1 MPPGYGC
8 PTQKVLDSIYA
19 AFETPARRS
28 GEVVEMLSV
37 GSTVPADLLH
47 EPDVDSALEIE
58 QHGFDY
64 IDERGR
70 YLKPR
75 ALFSFWLGS
84 NAYAYYILIGA
95 IIISFGLSISQAIAA
110 LIVATLG
117 YIYLG
122 FASVGGARS
131 GLPTM
136 TFSRAAFGV
145 RGNRLNAVLAWFELI
160 AFEAL
165 NAIFGVFA
173 FLALATELGWQDPGT
188 AGTVIGTFVIIGI
201 SALVAIYGHRLLFV
215 AQRAFA
221 IGLTAVLVVVGVWT
235 IPSVDWAY
243 AGTLQG
249 DAAIG
254 PFLLAVALAA
264 AAPLS
269 FLIVCADYPRYLPS
283 DTPTRSIVG
292 YTFAGAASITV
303 FLTLLGILL
312 ATKVDL
318 TVDPVGGMKPLVPT
332 WLFVAYAI
340 AAAGGSIANNAI
352 TFYSSGLT
360 IQAIGVPLRRWRATL
375 LDSTIATVIVLYMLL
390 LNQDLMTTTTN
401 FLAFLNVWVGPF
413 GAVWVMDGVLRRWRY
428 DPVGIHE
435 DSPASPYW
443 GTNGL
448 NVNGLAAL
456 AMGVLTGL
464 LTINAPGFQ
473 GPLSKVVFDGDLAWI
488 APSIVAAAVYW
499 LLARRQSNG

>member
-1 MPPGYGC
+1 MG
-8 PTQKVLDSIYA
+8 
-19 AFETPARRS
+19 
-28 GEVVEMLSV
+28 EMLAV
-37 GSTVPADLLH
+37 GSTAQADLLH
-47 EPDVDSALEIE
+47 EPDVESALEIE

-64 IDERGR
+64 IDEGGR

-75 ALFSFWLGS
+75 ALFTFWLGS

-95 IIISFGLSISQAIAA
+95 ILISFGLSIIQAIAA
-110 LIVATLG
+110 LLIATLG
-117 YIYLG
+117 YIFVG
-122 FASVGGARS
+122 FASQGGARS

-136 TFSRAAFGV
+136 TLSRAAFGV

-173 FLALATELGWQDPGT
+173 FLALASELGWQDPGT
-188 AGTVIGTFVIIGI
+188 AGTVVGTFVIIGI

-215 AQRAFA
+215 AQKVFA
-221 IGLTAVLVVVGVWT
+221 IGLTAVLILVAVWT
-235 IPSVDWAY
+235 LPSIDWAY
-243 AGTLQG
+243 AGTLEG
-249 DAAIG
+249 EAAIG
-254 PFLLAVALAA
+254 PFLLACALAA

-292 YTFAGAASITV
+292 WTFAGAASITV
-303 FLTLLGILL
+303 FLTLLGVLL

-318 TVDPVGGMKPLVPT
+318 TTDPVGGVKPLIPT

-375 LDSTIATVIVLYMLL
+375 LDSVIATAIVLYMLL
-390 LNQDLMTTTTN
+390 LNQDLVTTTTN
-401 FLAFLNVWVGPF
+401 FLAFLNIWVGPF
-413 GAVWVMDGVLRRWRY
+413 GAVWVVDGVLRRWRY

-435 DSPASPYW
+435 NSPASPYW
-443 GTNGL
+443 GTGGL
-448 NVNGLAAL
+448 NPSGLIALAA
-456 AMGVLTGL
+456 GVLAGL

-473 GPLSKVVFDGDLAWI
+473 GPISRVLFDGDLAWI
-488 APSIVAAAVYW
+488 VPSITAGIVYW
-499 LLARRQSNG
+499 LLARRQSDA

>member
-1 MPPGYGC
+1 M
-8 PTQKVLDSIYA
+8 
-19 AFETPARRS
+19 
-28 GEVVEMLSV
+28 GEMQAV
-37 GSTVPADLLH
+37 GSTAQADLLH

-75 ALFSFWLGS
+75 ALFTFWLGS

-95 IIISFGLSISQAIAA
+95 ILISFGLSIVQAIAA
-110 LIVATLG
+110 LLVATLG
-117 YIYLG
+117 YIFVG
-122 FASVGGARS
+122 FASQGGARS

-173 FLALATELGWQDPGT
+173 FLALAAELGWQEPGT
-188 AGTVIGTFVIIGI
+188 AGTVVGTFVIIGI

-215 AQRAFA
+215 AQRVFA
-221 IGLTAVLVVVGVWT
+221 IALTAVLIVVAVWT
-235 IPSVDWAY
+235 LPSIDWTY

-249 DAAIG
+249 EAAIG
-254 PFLLAVALAA
+254 PFLLATALAA

-283 DTPTRSIVG
+283 DTPTRDIVG
-292 YTFAGAASITV
+292 WTFAGAASITV
-303 FLTLLGILL
+303 FVTLIGILL

-318 TVDPVGGMKPLVPT
+318 TVDPVGGLRPLIPT
-332 WLFVAYAI
+332 WLFVAFAI

-360 IQAIGVPLRRWRATL
+360 IQAIGIPLRRWRATL
-375 LDSTIATVIVLYMLL
+375 LDCVIATAIVLYMLL

-401 FLAFLNVWVGPF
+401 FLAFLNIWVGPF
-413 GAVWVMDGVLRRWRY
+413 GAVWVVDGVLRRWRY

-435 DSPASPYW
+435 NSPASPYW
-443 GTNGL
+443 GTGGLNLNGL
-448 NVNGLAAL
+448 TALAA
-456 AMGVLTGL
+456 GVLAGL

-473 GPLSKVVFDGDLAWI
+473 GPLSRVLFDGDLAWI
-488 APSIVAAAVYW
+488 VPSITAGIVYW
-499 LLARRQSNG
+499 LLARRQSDA

>member
-1 MPPGYGC
+1 MGDVQG
-8 PTQKVLDSIYA
+8 L
-19 AFETPARRS
+19 
-28 GEVVEMLSV
+28 
-37 GSTVPADLLH
+37 GSTAQADLLH
-47 EPDVDSALEIE
+47 EPDVESALEIE

-75 ALFSFWLGS
+75 ALFTFWLGS

-95 IIISFGLSISQAIAA
+95 ILISFGLSVVQAVAA
-110 LIVATLG
+110 LLIATLG
-117 YIYLG
+117 YVYLG

-173 FLALATELGWQDPGT
+173 FLALAAELGWQEPGT
-188 AGTVIGTFVIIGI
+188 VGTVVGTFVIIGI

-215 AQRAFA
+215 AQRVFA
-221 IGLTAVLVVVGVWT
+221 IGLTAVMILVGAWT
-235 IPSVDWAY
+235 LPSIDWAY

-249 DAAIG
+249 EAAIG
-254 PFLLAVALAA
+254 PFLLACALAA

-283 DTPTRSIVG
+283 NTPTRSIVG
-292 YTFAGAASITV
+292 WTFAGAASITV
-303 FLTLLGILL
+303 FLTLLGVLL

-318 TVDPVGGMKPLVPT
+318 TTDPVGGVKPHIPT

-360 IQAIGVPLRRWRATL
+360 IQAIGIPLRRWRATL
-375 LDSTIATVIVLYMLL
+375 LDSVIATAIVLYMLL
-390 LNQDLMTTTTN
+390 LNQDLVTTTTN
-401 FLAFLNVWVGPF
+401 FLAFLNIWVGPF
-413 GAVWVMDGVLRRWRY
+413 GAVWVVDGVLRRWRY
-428 DPVGIHE
+428 DPIGIHE
-435 DSPASPYW
+435 NSPASPYW
-443 GTNGL
+443 GTGGFNPSGL
-448 NVNGLAAL
+448 IALAA
-456 AMGVLTGL
+456 GVVAGL

-473 GPLSKVVFDGDLAWI
+473 GPVSRVLYDGDLAWI
-488 APSIVAAAVYW
+488 VPSITAGIVYW
-499 LLARRQSNG
+499 LLARRLSNG